1 MPLDGGGR
9 FVRSLKIA
17 RKPRGPSRAKTVRH
31 AARGM
36 REPSSVQ
43 PGTAR
48 RAKPPGMLRRFFGR
62 IGAFFARPMLL
73 LTASLVML
81 ALIAAL
87 LVSGVVGRTAHGVRN
102 GAMGVVGDAGFGVY
116 EIQIT
121 GNRRVPIDTLFAALG
136 LKAGQSIFFI
146 DLPAARARIMAL
158 DWIASVDVMR
168 RYPDAIFVTV
178 VEKRPFALWQTPPDT
193 KGQSKVAVVERNGG
207 VITTEGTEKFSK
219 LPKLVGP
226 GAPEAAADLVDAVMS
241 HRAVSARTAAYER
254 VSKRRWNL
262 ILNDG
267 VVVQLPETGWPKE
280 LDALEHLI
288 VDNGILE
295 RDVTEIDLRSPS
307 QYFFV
312 LKSGEKKD
320 VERGKET

>member
-1 MPLDGGGR
+1 M
-9 FVRSLKIA
+9 RSLKIE
-17 RKPRGPSRAKTVRH
+17 RKPRGPSRVKAVRH
-31 AARGM
+31 TARGV
-36 REPSSVQ
+36 REPSTVQ
-43 PGTAR
+43 PGSAR
-48 RAKPPGMLRRFFGR
+48 RAKPPGFVGRFFRR
-62 IGAFFARPMLL
+62 IGAFLARPMLL
-73 LTASLVML
+73 LAAGLIVL
-81 ALIAAL
+81 ALIAGL

-102 GAMGVVGDAGFGVY
+102 GALGVVGDAGFGVY

-121 GNRRVPIDTLFAALG
+121 GNRRIPTDTIFAALG
-136 LKAGQSIFFI
+136 LKAGQSIFFV
-146 DLPAARARIMAL
+146 DLPAARARILAL
-158 DWIASVDVMR
+158 DWVASVDVVR

-178 VEKRPFALWQTPPDT
+178 VEKRPFALWQTPPDA
-193 KGQSKVAVVERNGG
+193 KGETRVAVVERAGG
-207 VITTEGTEKFSK
+207 VITTQGVDKFSK
-219 LPKLVGP
+219 LPKLVGA
-226 GAPEAAADLVDAVMS
+226 GAPQAAADLVDAVMS
-241 HRAVSARTAAYER
+241 HRAVSARAAAYER

-267 VVVQLPETGWPKE
+267 VVVQLPETGWQKE